1 MRFAILTLASILFTA
16 NSNPSTGHA
25 KDTEKGAPLKGDK
38 LMIEKLKRAQTL
50 LEGLASNDFDKIGD
64 SAQELIRISK
74 AAEFAAHKTPMY
86 EVHTNN
92 FRRAAETIVQKAKDK
107 NLDGA
112 TLAYVDMTVTCVRC
126 HQHCREIRDTSL
138 PLLQIRIDD

>member
-1 MRFAILTLASILFTA
+1 MRLAILTLASMLLIST
-16 NSNPSTGHA
+16 SSPSTEQT
-25 KDTEKGAPLKGDK
+25 KDKEKAAPPKGNK
-38 LMIEKLKRAQTL
+38 LMLEKLKFAQSL
-50 LEGLASNDFDKIGD
+50 LEGLATNNFDKIKD

-74 AAEFAAHKTPMY
+74 EAEWSAHKTPMY

-92 FRRAAETIVQKAKDK
+92 FRRAAETIIQKAKDK

-126 HQHCREIRDTSL
+126 HQHCREIRDISL
-138 PLLQIRIDD
+138 PLLPSRLED